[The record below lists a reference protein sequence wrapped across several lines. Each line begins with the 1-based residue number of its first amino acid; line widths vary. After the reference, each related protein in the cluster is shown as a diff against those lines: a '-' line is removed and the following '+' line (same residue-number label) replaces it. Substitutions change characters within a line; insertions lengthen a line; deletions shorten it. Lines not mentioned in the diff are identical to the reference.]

1 MPNKVKLLAH
11 FEMLVRDLYAMGDGR
26 DGDTAWQ
33 LHLARTKGVAEAGR
47 ILGLVSADDIQ
58 LVIDAVHLDVLGET
72 RDARRERLEGTEARV
87 ERGDWDFFEA
97 PAYER
102 YRSKT

>member
-1 MPNKVKLLAH
+1 MSQTSKLLAH
-11 FEMLVRDLYAMGDGR
+11 FEMLVRELYTIGDGR

-33 LHLARTKGVAEAGR
+33 LHLARTKGVAEAAG
-47 ILGLVSADDIQ
+47 ILELVTADDIQ
-58 LVIDAVHLDVLGET
+58 SVIDAVHLDVFGET
-72 RDARRERLEGTEARV
+72 REARRERLEGTAARV
-87 ERGDWDFFEA
+87 EKGDWEFFEA